1 MLSDDSFLTDLIDII
16 LYFLVAGD
24 LSKAYVR
31 SIVCHCRCSRHR
43 RSLSQCFQL
52 KLEVIRDLSCPVL
65 SCGFLDL
72 KLCASLSRCGISIG
86 DHWCLYC
93 CRAVFITVI
102 AYLCLIL
109 VSFFSYTYL
118 CIKHVTWNSPFRML
132 SGDSRLTDLIDI
144 ILCFLIAGD
153 LFKCYLWPGI
163 GCLFVGRFWCPRSQ
177 RFQLEFEVIRD
188 FPCPVPCCCL
198 LNLQFCA
205 SLYIFSFLITNF
217 NCSNHSWITENSN
230 CVLKPHFC

>member
-72 KLCASLSRCGISIG
+72 KLCASFSRCGISIG

-118 CIKHVTWNSPFRML
+118 CIKHVIWNSPFRML